1 MLDKRPVDPELKALS
16 QAERRTLKGL
26 GVRIGAFSLFCPG
39 VLKAEAIACA
49 RALNP
54 AGWRGALTT
63 LEKLPSPEPGAREL
77 SASGLRAVAGFSI
90 PVEQLEKLDALL
102 RTAQQQGGVVLTEA
116 ALADLGW
123 TDKQAAAVLRA
134 LDYTP
139 AIRAKPDQPI
149 VWKRRGAAKL
159 EQKPVKARPDS
170 PFAALAKL
178 TEPPPPPARR
188 KKPRRRK
195 PAAAKAPTQAAS

>member
-1 MLDKRPVDPELKALS
+1 M
-16 QAERRTLKGL
+16 
-26 GVRIGAFSLFCPG
+26 I
-39 VLKAEAIACA
+39 KAEAIACA

-54 AGWRGALTT
+54 TGWRGALTT
-63 LEKLPSPEPGAREL
+63 LEPLPSPEPSAREL

-90 PVEQLEKLDALL
+90 PVEALEALDALL
-102 RTAQQQGGVVLTEA
+102 RAEQHHGGVVLTDA
-116 ALADLGW
+116 ALEKLGW
-123 TDKQAAAVLRA
+123 TAKQASNVLRA

-178 TEPPPPPARR
+178 TEPPPPPERR
-188 KKPRRRK
+188 KRPRRRK
-195 PAAAKAPTQAAS
+195 PTAQKAAS

>member
-1 MLDKRPVDPELKALS
+1 
-16 QAERRTLKGL
+16 
-26 GVRIGAFSLFCPG
+26 
-39 VLKAEAIACA
+39 
-49 RALNP
+49 
-54 AGWRGALTT
+54 
-63 LEKLPSPEPGAREL
+63 
-77 SASGLRAVAGFSI
+77 
-90 PVEQLEKLDALL
+90 
-102 RTAQQQGGVVLTEA
+102 VVLTEA
-116 ALADLGW
+116 SLDKLGW
-123 TDKQAAAVLRA
+123 TASQASAVMRA

-178 TEPPPPPARR
+178 TEPPPPRR

-195 PAAAKAPTQAAS
+195 PAVQKVAS

>member
-16 QAERRTLKGL
+16 QAERRALKSL
-26 GVRIGAFSLFCPG
+26 GVRIGAFSLYCPA
-39 VLKAEAIACA
+39 VLRAEAIACA

-54 AGWRGALTT
+54 TGWRGALTT
-63 LEKLPSPEPGAREL
+63 LEPLPAPEPSPREL

-90 PVEQLEKLDALL
+90 PVEALEALDALL
-102 RTAQQQGGVVLTEA
+102 RAEQQHGGVVLTDA
-116 ALADLGW
+116 ATEKLGW
-123 TDKQAAAVLRA
+123 TAKQASTILRA

-149 VWKRRGAAKL
+149 VWKRRGAARL

-178 TEPPPPPARR
+178 TEPPPPPPRR
-188 KKPRRRK
+188 KRPRRRK
-195 PAAAKAPTQAAS
+195 PAAPKQAAS